1 MSGGTA
7 TLEIAADLNFCADAF
22 DPCDPGFDRALVFNL
37 RGDLDGDTD
46 SKSGE
51 SVGSL
56 SK

>member
-1 MSGGTA
+1 LSGGTA

-37 RGDLDGDTD
+37 RGDLNGDTD

>member
-1 MSGGTA
+1 LSGGTA

-22 DPCDPGFDRALVFNL
+22 DPGSDRALVFNL
-37 RGDLDGDTD
+37 RGDLNGDTD